1 EEKHKAISTILL
13 AGVIGVLIGPS
24 LFNRFISNSNLY
36 SIGNAYLTTMLM
48 GLLVFLIILC
58 LYHETSEKQNINP
71 VKIPKRPFIF
81 QAIKQPIYVAA
92 VSVNAISYAVMMFA
106 MTATPIAMMKTH
118 HDIHYST
125 SVIQLHMI
133 GMFATS
139 FITGKLISRW
149 GKSNVIFIGIF
160 FNVLCALIMIFL
172 QSVLAFFI
180 ALLFLGIGWNLMFIS
195 GSALLAR
202 SYDSDQKYAMQSIAE
217 FITFTFSGIGALSA
231 GWVLNTY
238 SWTTIN
244 LCILPLLA
252 IPVITTLYYRHQK
265 HYEKI

>member
-1 EEKHKAISTILL
+1 
-13 AGVIGVLIGPS
+13 
-24 LFNRFISNSNLY
+24 
-36 SIGNAYLTTMLM
+36 
-48 GLLVFLIILC
+48 
-58 LYHETSEKQNINP
+58 
-71 VKIPKRPFIF
+71 
-81 QAIKQPIYVAA
+81 
-92 VSVNAISYAVMMFA
+92 MMFA

-149 GKSNVIFIGIF
+149 GESNVIFVGIF

-172 QSVLAFFI
+172 QSVSSFFI
-180 ALLFLGIGWNLMFIS
+180 ALLFLGIGWNLRFIS
-195 GSALLAR
+195 VSALLAR

-238 SWTTIN
+238 S
-244 LCILPLLA
+244 
-252 IPVITTLYYRHQK
+252 
-265 HYEKI
+265 